1 MSNNS
6 SPTTALTNT
15 SPGLRNAWHPVLRS
29 ADLLHNAPQ
38 RVMLLGE
45 PYVLTRIND
54 TLTAFVDKCPHRN
67 ARLSDGCVVGEHLQC
82 PYHGWEFTA
91 EGDLAHVPAL
101 GAGATLPP
109 NTALSP
115 AGIVEK
121 YNLVWI
127 APDAPV
133 TDIITISE
141 WNDATLRH
149 VWLEP
154 LTINAAAAQF
164 IDNFLDFGHFPFVH
178 AGTFGSGEDENIHE
192 YSVEKDDSGWGFVV
206 NYEHTIENNEDPLVA
221 TGEHPLVQPRIMR
234 YEFTAPFSCNL
245 RLELPTT
252 GMVNAIVTFC
262 QPIDN
267 NTTCLYSVMLRND
280 CPTDALAQAAAA
292 YEMDILAEDLK
303 IIEGLYDKVVPLER
317 GQVHTRA
324 DRNTVEFRRIMQ
336 RLLGGTSRI

>member
-1 MSNNS
+1 
-6 SPTTALTNT
+6 
-15 SPGLRNAWHPVLRS
+15 VLRS

-45 PYVLTRIND
+45 PYVLTRINN

-91 EGDLAHVPAL
+91 QGDVAHVPAL
-101 GAGATLPP
+101 GKGATLPP

-115 AGIVEK
+115 ARVVEK
-121 YNLVWI
+121 YNLVWL
-127 APDAPV
+127 APEDPV
-133 TDIITISE
+133 TDIINISE
-141 WNDATLRH
+141 WNDASLRH

-154 LTINAAAAQF
+154 ITINAAAAQF

-178 AGTFGSGEDENIHE
+178 AGTFGSGEDANIHE
-192 YSVEKDDSGWGFVV
+192 YSVEKDESGWGFVV

-245 RLELPTT
+245 RLSLP
-252 GMVNAIVTFC
+252 
-262 QPIDN
+262 
-267 NTTCLYSVMLRND
+267 TTCLYSVMLRND

-303 IIEGLYDKVVPLER
+303 VIEGLYDKVVPLER

-336 RLLGGTSRI
+336 RLLGANMPS

>member
-1 MSNNS
+1 MTTDNT
-6 SPTTALTNT
+6 PTALTNT
-15 SPGLRNAWHPVLRS
+15 SVGLRRAWHPVLRS

-45 PYVLTRIND
+45 PYVLTRINN

-91 EGDLAHVPAL
+91 QGDLAHVPAL
-101 GAGATLPP
+101 GADATLPP

-115 AGIVEK
+115 ARVIEK
-121 YNLVWI
+121 YDLVWV
-127 APDAPV
+127 APEEPV
-133 TDIITISE
+133 TDIINISE
-141 WNDATLRH
+141 WTDASLRH

-154 LTINAAAAQF
+154 LIINAAAAQF

-178 AGTFGSGEDENIHE
+178 AGTFGSGEDANIHE
-192 YSVEKDDSGWGFVV
+192 YSVEKDESGWGFVV

-221 TGEHPLVQPRIMR
+221 TGEHPLVQPRTMR

-245 RLELPTT
+245 RLSLPTT

-262 QPIDN
+262 QPVDH

-280 CPTDALAQAAAA
+280 CPTDALAQAAAS

-303 IIEGLYDKVVPLER
+303 VIEGLYDKVVPLER

>member
-1 MSNNS
+1 MNANN

-45 PYVLTRIND
+45 PYVLTRINN

-91 EGDLAHVPAL
+91 QGGLAHVPAL
-101 GAGATLPP
+101 GANATLPP

-115 AGIVEK
+115 AGVVEK
-121 YNLVWI
+121 YDLVWI

-133 TDIITISE
+133 TDIINISE
-141 WNDATLRH
+141 WTDASLRH

-192 YSVEKDDSGWGFVV
+192 YSVEKGDSGWGFVV

-221 TGEHPLVQPRIMR
+221 TGEHPLVQPRTMR

-245 RLELPTT
+245 RLSLPTT

-262 QPIDN
+262 QPVDH

-280 CPTDALAQAAAA
+280 CPTDALAKAAAA

-303 IIEGLYDKVVPLER
+303 IIEGLYDKVIPLER
-317 GQVHTRA
+317 GQIHTRA

>member
-1 MSNNS
+1 MNANN

-45 PYVLTRIND
+45 PYVLTRINN

-91 EGDLAHVPAL
+91 QGDLAHVPAL
-101 GAGATLPP
+101 GANATLPP

-115 AGIVEK
+115 AGVVEK
-121 YNLVWI
+121 YDLVWI

-133 TDIITISE
+133 TDIINISE
-141 WNDATLRH
+141 WTDSSLRH

-221 TGEHPLVQPRIMR
+221 TGEHPLVQPRTMR

-245 RLELPTT
+245 RLSLPTT

-262 QPIDN
+262 QPVDH

-317 GQVHTRA
+317 GQIHTRA

>member
-1 MSNNS
+1 MNANNS
-6 SPTTALTNT
+6 PVTALTNT
-15 SPGLRNAWHPVLRS
+15 SPGLRSAWHPVLRS

-45 PYVLTRIND
+45 PYVLTRINN

-82 PYHGWEFTA
+82 PYHGWEYTA
-91 EGDLAHVPAL
+91 QGDLALVPAL

-115 AGIVEK
+115 VGVVEK
-121 YNLVWI
+121 YDLVWI

-133 TDIITISE
+133 TDIINISE
-141 WNDATLRH
+141 WNDAALRH

-178 AGTFGSGEDENIHE
+178 AGTFGSGEDEKIHE
-192 YSVEKDDSGWGFVV
+192 YSVEKDESGWGFAV
-206 NYEHTIENNEDPLVA
+206 NYVHTIENNEDPLVA
-221 TGEHPLVQPRIMR
+221 TGEHPLVQPRTMR

-245 RLELPTT
+245 RLDLPTT

-317 GQVHTRA
+317 GQTHTRA

>member
-1 MSNNS
+1 MNANN
-6 SPTTALTNT
+6 SPTTSLTNT
-15 SPGLRNAWHPVLRS
+15 SPGLRSAWHPVLRS

-45 PYVLTRIND
+45 PYVLTRINN

-67 ARLSDGCVVGEHLQC
+67 ARLSNGCVVGEHLQC
-82 PYHGWEFTA
+82 PYHGWEYTA
-91 EGDLAHVPAL
+91 QGDLAYVPAL

-109 NTALSP
+109 NTALTS
-115 AGIVEK
+115 AQVHEK
-121 YNLVWI
+121 YDLVWI

-133 TDIITISE
+133 TDIINISE

-149 VWLEP
+149 VWLPP

-221 TGEHPLVQPRIMR
+221 TGEHPLLQPRTMR

-245 RLELPTT
+245 RLSLPTT

-280 CPTDALAQAAAA
+280 CPTDALAQAAAE

-317 GQVHTRA
+317 GQTHTRA

>member
-1 MSNNS
+1 MVV
-6 SPTTALTNT
+6 
-15 SPGLRNAWHPVLRS
+15 WS
-29 ADLLHNAPQ
+29 ANICN
-38 RVMLLGE
+38 V
-45 PYVLTRIND
+45 RI
-54 TLTAFVDKCPHRN
+54 T
-67 ARLSDGCVVGEHLQC
+67 Q
-82 PYHGWEFTA
+82 
-91 EGDLAHVPAL
+91 GDVAHVPAL
-101 GAGATLPP
+101 GKGATLPP

-115 AGIVEK
+115 ARVVEK
-121 YNLVWI
+121 YNLVWL
-127 APDAPV
+127 APEEPV
-133 TDIITISE
+133 TNIINISE
-141 WNDATLRH
+141 WNDASLRH

-178 AGTFGSGEDENIHE
+178 AGTFGSGEDANIHE
-192 YSVEKDDSGWGFVV
+192 YSVEKDESGWGFVV

-267 NTTCLYSVMLRND
+267 NSTCLYSVMLRK
-280 CPTDALAQAAAA
+280 
-292 YEMDILAEDLK
+292 MDILAEDLK
-303 IIEGLYDKVVPLER
+303 VIEGLYDKVVPLER

>member
-1 MSNNS
+1 MTTDNT
-6 SPTTALTNT
+6 PTALTNT
-15 SPGLRNAWHPVLRS
+15 SLGLRRAWHPVLRS

-45 PYVLTRIND
+45 PYVLTRINN

-82 PYHGWEFTA
+82 PYHGWEYTA
-91 EGDLAHVPAL
+91 QGDLAHVPAL
-101 GAGATLPP
+101 GAGAILPP

-115 AGIVEK
+115 ARVIEK
-121 YNLVWI
+121 YDLVWI
-127 APDAPV
+127 APEEPV
-133 TDIITISE
+133 TDIIALTE
-141 WNDATLRH
+141 WSDPSLRH
-149 VWLEP
+149 VWLPP

-192 YSVEKDDSGWGFVV
+192 YSVERDDSGWGFVV

-221 TGEHPLVQPRIMR
+221 TGEHPLVQPRTMR

-245 RLELPTT
+245 RLNLPTT

-262 QPIDN
+262 QPVDH

-280 CPTDALAQAAAA
+280 CPTDELAQAAAA

-317 GQVHTRA
+317 GQIHTRA